1 MKKHLL
7 PLLLIIAVTAV
18 LLSAGCID
26 PEQSAAPTPTPL
38 QTTAVPTATIIPDN
52 DIVLLDVLTVYR
64 GADAMQ
70 ELSTS
75 GFSTTYLKEGT
86 TTYLIEVTL
95 TCETLG
101 KHSRREGYMGSVT
114 VSDADLQLYLPNS
127 SSSRSYFAATQ
138 LQPVPEKYHNKM
150 LYNDVV
156 LKEGESVTGWVL
168 YTNIP
173 EGDATLTL
181 QKKGCETV
189 SVPI

>member
-95 TCETLG
+95 TCKTLG

-168 YTNIP
+168 YTGVP

>member
-86 TTYLIEVTL
+86 L
-95 TCETLG
+95 TCKTLG

-181 QKKGCETV
+181 QKKGCQTV